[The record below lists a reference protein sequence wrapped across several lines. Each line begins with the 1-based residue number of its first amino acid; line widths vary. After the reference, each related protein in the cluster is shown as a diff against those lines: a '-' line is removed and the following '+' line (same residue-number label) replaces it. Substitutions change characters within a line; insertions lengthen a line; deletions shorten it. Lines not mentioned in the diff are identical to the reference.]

1 MFPHLA
7 HFSAMIAQLGKGF
20 RKLGYVCGIA
30 GYRAAAL
37 DTTFPFSIFLGR
49 LWAVANKLLQHPS
62 S

>member
-1 MFPHLA
+1 MTGANCASIVPFFLHQMPSMSPHLA

-37 DTTFPFSIFLGR
+37 DTTFQF
-49 LWAVANKLLQHPS
+49 
-62 S
+62 